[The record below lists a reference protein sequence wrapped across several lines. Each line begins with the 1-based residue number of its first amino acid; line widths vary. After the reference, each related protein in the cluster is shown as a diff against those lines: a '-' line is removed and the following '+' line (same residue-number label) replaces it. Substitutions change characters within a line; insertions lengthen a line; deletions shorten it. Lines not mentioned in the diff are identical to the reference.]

1 MRILVALMGLLAV
14 VGTALLLLR
23 AGEAPEA
30 PAPLPPSTVEGD
42 PGAPAWMKLR
52 YGTLTFRLRAPDG
65 SVPPGAQVGYETP
78 RGPRLYYV
86 NPEGVRTLT
95 DVPLGELTLVA
106 QAPGFEPLKRAARL
120 EAGVTEEVLMVL
132 TPAPLGPNR

>member
-23 AGEAPEA
+23 AGEAPEGPSA
-30 PAPLPPSTVEGD
+30 LPPSSVEGD
-42 PGAPAWMKLR
+42 PGAPAWMRLR

-65 SVPPGAQVGYETP
+65 SVPPGAQVGYQTP

-86 NPEGVRTLT
+86 DPQGVRTLT
-95 DVPLGELTLVA
+95 DAPLGELTLVA
-106 QAPGFEPLKRAARL
+106 QAPGYEPLQRVTRL
-120 EAGVTEEVLMVL
+120 EAGVTEEALVVL